1 MVSNQGGRD
10 GVVALGGSNPEGM
23 GGTYPV
29 EREREREREREKKFK
44 KETKF

>member
-29 EREREREREREKKFK
+29 EREREKKFK